1 LLVTANWCPFTSKA
15 AEFWGE
21 AAKTA
26 GQTLTIV
33 DVESEAGQAALLCAS
48 GAGVPCMATA
58 PGKLLHGILTVSV
71 EEARA
76 FLVESLS
83 PVS

>member
-1 LLVTANWCPFTSKA
+1 
-15 AEFWGE
+15 
-21 AAKTA
+21 
-26 GQTLTIV
+26 
-33 DVESEAGQAALLCAS
+33 
-48 GAGVPCMATA
+48 MATA